1 MPICPFAGIMEQTGA
16 LRAPEGGFLNK
27 KPAIRQESFRP
38 LELNAGNVQ
47 AVFDRCLYTMD
58 SQNRVEAHPFYQRLG
73 YSEEEQ
79 DKVIYFNQ
87 DIPLK
92 TKRVFSIPSAR
103 RLPFTGERQNSAQAM
118 GDFMTAYFGNNWI
131 NDRICLLQPLYFERK
146 YGDGNSFAI

>member
-1 MPICPFAGIMEQTGA
+1 MEQTDA

-27 KPAIRQESFRP
+27 KPVIRQESFRP

-47 AVFDRCLYTMD
+47 AVFDRCLYTTD

-87 DIPLK
+87 DILLK

-103 RLPFTGERQNSAQAM
+103 RLPFTGERQKQRPSD
-118 GDFMTAYFGNNWI
+118 GG
-131 NDRICLLQPLYFERK
+131 LY
-146 YGDGNSFAI
+146 DGLFREQLDQ